1 MIIVDNVSSMSA
13 DAFSRDVKSSRN
25 TCWYY
30 MDKSTHSTSLPFFS
44 SFNPSSPSSLHPLP
58 SFPSPSLLYD
68 QSLVARHSVDG
79 EDTVKLLR
87 RVFSHVAASPSSLDG
102 KEIATHIVCRE
113 ISDMMEVAVIC
124 LYLEVTK

>member
-1 MIIVDNVSSMSA
+1 M
-13 DAFSRDVKSSRN
+13 KPSRN
-25 TCWYY
+25 T
-30 MDKSTHSTSLPFFS
+30 H
-44 SFNPSSPSSLHPLP
+44 SFNRMEVNQQHFNISISPFPSLH
-58 SFPSPSLLYD
+58 FPSPLLPID
-68 QSLVARHSVDG
+68 TCQSLVARHSVDG

-124 LYLEVTK
+124 LYLQVTEQRRIKTNTIE